1 LEGDG
6 GFPAEKW
13 LRILTF
19 LSFWGWGEKEWIIAY
34 LWGVGLERCEEAE
47 PFWVGGYG
55 KKENC

>member
-1 LEGDG
+1 VLLG
-6 GFPAEKW
+6 
-13 LRILTF
+13 
-19 LSFWGWGEKEWIIAY
+19 LSAPPHYWGYKGRLISLFWGEKEWIIAY